1 MDTNMNNYTVIDT
14 SNWNRKSTFDFFQTF
29 EIPFYNITA
38 NVDVTNLKKHCDK
51 NGYSFFL
58 VSLFLSQKVISKTE
72 NFRYRLTNNE
82 VRNYETTQ
90 AGSTILLENKTFA
103 FCYFDIEAD
112 LEKFIKQGEI
122 AIKNFKE
129 NPDFEPRE
137 GDLNMIFYSIIPWIS
152 FTSFQ
157 HARRFEE
164 NDSIPRIVFGKYFE
178 QNQSLQMPISVEVHH
193 SLVDGYHVGQY
204 FELFQ
209 KEINAL

>member
-1 MDTNMNNYTVIDT
+1 MNNYTVIET
-14 SNWNRKSTFDFFQTF
+14 SSWNRKTTFDFFQTF

-38 NVDVTNLKKHCDK
+38 NLDVTNLKKYCDN
-51 NGYSFFL
+51 NGISFFL
-58 VSLFLSQKVISKTE
+58 VCLFLSQKVISQTE
-72 NFRYRLTNNE
+72 NFRYRLANKE
-82 VRNYETTQ
+82 VRKYDKTQ
-90 AGSTILLENKTFA
+90 AGSTILLDNKTFA
-103 FCYFDIEAD
+103 FCYFPIESN
-112 LEKFIKQGEI
+112 LIQFVKQGEN
-122 AIKNFKE
+122 AIKNFKA

-137 GDLNMIFYSIIPWIS
+137 GDLNMVFYSVIPWIS

-178 QNQSLQMPISVEVHH
+178 QNNTLQMPISIEVHH

-209 KEINAL
+209 KEIDSL